1 MVCCY
6 LCKMKKVLKTLL
18 IIFFISF
25 PYEANAISPG
35 PFIKAFKGLGKLF
48 KKGADEI
55 PDIGKKIE
63 DLRGGN
69 IKSGSKIDETIS
81 SSSNIDNANSIKFNE
96 TTLFEV
102 ENLNRDK
109 LLEAHN
115 IKKNKRM
122 RDADQ
127 LLDIIDSVDVASDVA
142 QTAVIVPFIQTEWQ
156 GRIFKSSSYFNNP
169 SVEKRILIMCESNLE
184 DFYFTALFDKKGGN
198 WFLLSGN
205 FTNKNPKRYYIRP
218 MKRQELLVLKD
229 LDEYLYFSNKP
240 KGIKKYPTKYFIINN
255 DAKFFFEKNISE
267 KKDPDLIINELLNK
281 IEKSSFS
288 CKRTL

>member
-1 MVCCY
+1 
-6 LCKMKKVLKTLL
+6 
-18 IIFFISF
+18 
-25 PYEANAISPG
+25 
-35 PFIKAFKGLGKLF
+35 
-48 KKGADEI
+48 
-55 PDIGKKIE
+55 
-63 DLRGGN
+63 
-69 IKSGSKIDETIS
+69 
-81 SSSNIDNANSIKFNE
+81 
-96 TTLFEV
+96 
-102 ENLNRDK
+102 
-109 LLEAHN
+109 
-115 IKKNKRM
+115 
-122 RDADQ
+122 
-127 LLDIIDSVDVASDVA
+127 
-142 QTAVIVPFIQTEWQ
+142 
-156 GRIFKSSSYFNNP
+156 
-169 SVEKRILIMCESNLE
+169 LE
-184 DFYFTALFDKKGGN
+184 DFYFTALFDKKKGN